1 MKFTRFEADGK
12 VAYGIIKSETVTEI
26 SAAPFG
32 AYDKTGNEYPLS
44 QVKLLAPC
52 EPSKVLAT
60 ALNYKSHL
68 PHIPGITGSAAPTQ
82 PELFYKVPSSI
93 INPGDTIVLPADVR
107 PVEEEA
113 ELVVVIGKSCK
124 NVSVDQAMDYVFG
137 YTCGNDVSAR
147 PWQRGDK
154 QWWRAK
160 SSDTFTP
167 FGPWIETDLDES
179 KLDIWARI
187 NGKEVQYC
195 NSAELL
201 FDIPT
206 IISFVSQVVTLEPG
220 DLIYTGTSGT
230 PAELEDGDVVD
241 VEVAGIGVLSNP
253 VKRAK

>member
-1 MKFTRFEADGK
+1 
-12 VAYGIIKSETVTEI
+12 
-26 SAAPFG
+26 
-32 AYDKTGNEYPLS
+32 
-44 QVKLLAPC
+44 
-52 EPSKVLAT
+52 
-60 ALNYKSHL
+60 
-68 PHIPGITGSAAPTQ
+68 
-82 PELFYKVPSSI
+82 
-93 INPGDTIVLPADVR
+93 
-107 PVEEEA
+107 VEEEA